1 MQQDRFA
8 ISQACL
14 NVFFHNRTS
23 LQKKME
29 ERDWRIRR
37 KKYSNIREEEKS
49 FHPMNFVGKLDLQG
63 LGDIELSFCHFPHHY
78 HHKRAEK
85 SLVSNQCPIV
95 SHSTHCCQWSECPLN
110 LSLSFPSSASLL
122 DIVNTQIIIVFAD
135 THNICQHQIYVK
147 DYSCCDWHIDNQKW
161 FAAQIFVNIGEYN
174 TPVTKLLIV
183 NLSSTNQM

>member
-1 MQQDRFA
+1 MYFSTTEPLCKR
-8 ISQACL
+8 
-14 NVFFHNRTS
+14 R
-23 LQKKME
+23 
-29 ERDWRIRR
+29 WRRGTEGFGGKNIPILGR
-37 KKYSNIREEEKS
+37 KKKVSTQWTLWENWTYKAWA
-49 FHPMNFVGKLDLQG
+49 
-63 LGDIELSFCHFPHHY
+63 DIELSFCHFPHHY

-122 DIVNTQIIIVFAD
+122 DIVNTRISIVFAD
-135 THNICQHQIYVK
+135 THNIRQHKINAQ